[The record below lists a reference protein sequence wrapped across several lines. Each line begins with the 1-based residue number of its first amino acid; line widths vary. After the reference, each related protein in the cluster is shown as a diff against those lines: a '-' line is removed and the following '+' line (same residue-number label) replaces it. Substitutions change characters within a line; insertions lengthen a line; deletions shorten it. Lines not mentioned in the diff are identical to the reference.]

1 MPIKIIFEN
10 MLIFLLP
17 FLEVVFLACV
27 IIGMRRDK
35 KVLKIISF
43 VVITF
48 MYLSIC
54 ILLWVNNTV

>member
-1 MPIKIIFEN
+1 MSHKLIFEN
-10 MLIFLLP
+10 ILIFLLP
-17 FLEVVFLACV
+17 LLEVAFLASV

-35 KVLKIISF
+35 KVLKIVSF

-54 ILLWVNNTV
+54 ILLWVNKTV

>member
-1 MPIKIIFEN
+1 MSNRLIYEN

-17 FLEVVFLACV
+17 ILEAVFVSSV
-27 IIGMRRDK
+27 IMGRRMDK

-48 MYLSIC
+48 MYFSIF
-54 ILLWVNNTV
+54 ILLWVNNNV

>member
-1 MPIKIIFEN
+1 MSSKIIFEN
-10 MLIFLLP
+10 IIMFLLP
-17 FLEVVFLACV
+17 FLEVIFLASV
-27 IIGMRRDK
+27 IIGIRMDK

-54 ILLWVNNTV
+54 ILFWVNKTV

>member
-1 MPIKIIFEN
+1 MSNRLIFEN

-17 FLEVVFLACV
+17 ILEAVFVASV
-27 IIGMRRDK
+27 IMGMRMDK

-48 MYLSIC
+48 MYFSIC